1 MLTITSKSID
11 ITLYHRV
18 YEKQFFYLILIK
30 SNLFVV
36 ERTEFSLKMVCNL
49 KNTLKIK
56 IEDRLNT
63 GKAEVFI
70 ERETGEKTLNDILKS
85 RKSFIENENEDDSCF
100 DQNRD
105 IISNINTHTIISQK
119 IFERIN
125 VDLKFGPNCIR
136 SLTLDE
142 KAPLI
147 KYGDVWTK
155 TSNDKIVII
164 VSLLNCT
171 YGRLVVTKKYLTFK
185 RF

>member
-1 MLTITSKSID
+1 MLTITSNSID

-18 YEKQFFYLILIK
+18 YEKQYFYLILIK

-36 ERTEFSLKMVCNL
+36 ERLESSLKMVCNL
-49 KNTLKIK
+49 KNTLKVK

-70 ERETGEKTLNDILKS
+70 ERETGETKLNDILNA
-85 RKSFIENENEDDSCF
+85 RKSFIEHENDDDCGY

-105 IISNINTHTIISQK
+105 LISNINSHKIISQR

-125 VDLKFGPNCIR
+125 VDLKFGPNSIR
-136 SLTLDE
+136 SLTQDE

-155 TSNDKIVII
+155 TINEKIVIV

-171 YGRLVVTKKYLTFK
+171 YGRLVVKKLFN
-185 RF
+185 F